1 MFAFGMKMDE
11 QRFEDARPATPY
23 QRKPWRFAHP
33 LGEES
38 LELMKFGGNMESVTI
53 LGGARHDR
61 DLRFKYR

>member
-11 QRFEDARPATPY
+11 QRFELNPNNVKARILL
-23 QRKPWRFAHP
+23 

-53 LGGARHDR
+53 LGARHDR
-61 DLRFKYR
+61 DFRFKYR